1 MIENINLAKYT
12 ERNYEVTDSRS
23 GWMDYGDD
31 NLFPQYLIGL
41 YNGSAVHSAL
51 ISSIAYMIFGN
62 GIELEGE
69 AQLQIEKWGLN
80 DEIRK
85 ACVDLK
91 LQGGFYLEVAWSLD
105 RSYIKS
111 VRHIPFEEVRSGY
124 MDVNG
129 DVQTYY
135 HCLDWEKY
143 RSVGTNEIQAWS
155 PEKKNESPVQ
165 LVACKPFTVG
175 SHYYPKPDYMGA
187 INWVEVDKEI
197 AIFHNNNI
205 ANGMSPGFSI
215 HWKNGIPTKEKR
227 AEIRRDVERQLTGSK
242 NAGKFWMTF
251 SDGGDTVPD
260 IQPMELSD
268 AHDQFQFLSEEATNK
283 IMIGHRVTSPALFGV
298 KTAGNL
304 GSTEELKTA
313 SYLFERNVIKPYQ
326 RFIKEWVA
334 VLLNESGISET
345 PTLNASP
352 FMFNGLD
359 LSDAFE
365 YLNSV
370 GEEVTEEWEL
380 VDESEF
386 DYDLEAVLDATWNFA
401 KVPSSNPNGKSEQDT
416 EIVKVRYVYAP
427 ETTDAKGESRDFC
440 RKMIKAGKVYRKEDI
455 EQASDRAVNPGLG
468 AGGSNTYD
476 LFLYKGGA
484 NCHHFWKRQTYLRK
498 DNKKISVNEAKAL
511 IRKAGTDAKRI
522 PENSRKVAQR
532 PWDMP
537 NHGYINPR

>member
-51 ISSIAYMIFGN
+51 VSSIAYMIFGN

-175 SHYYPKPDYMGA
+175 SHYYPKP
-187 INWVEVDKEI
+187 EI
-197 AIFHNNNI
+197 
-205 ANGMSPGFSI
+205 G
-215 HWKNGIPTKEKR
+215 R
-227 AEIRRDVERQLTGSK
+227 AHV
-242 NAGKFWMTF
+242 
-251 SDGGDTVPD
+251 
-260 IQPMELSD
+260 
-268 AHDQFQFLSEEATNK
+268 
-283 IMIGHRVTSPALFGV
+283 
-298 KTAGNL
+298 
-304 GSTEELKTA
+304 
-313 SYLFERNVIKPYQ
+313 
-326 RFIKEWVA
+326 
-334 VLLNESGISET
+334 
-345 PTLNASP
+345 
-352 FMFNGLD
+352 
-359 LSDAFE
+359 
-365 YLNSV
+365 
-370 GEEVTEEWEL
+370 
-380 VDESEF
+380 
-386 DYDLEAVLDATWNFA
+386 
-401 KVPSSNPNGKSEQDT
+401 
-416 EIVKVRYVYAP
+416 
-427 ETTDAKGESRDFC
+427 
-440 RKMIKAGKVYRKEDI
+440 
-455 EQASDRAVNPGLG
+455 
-468 AGGSNTYD
+468 
-476 LFLYKGGA
+476 
-484 NCHHFWKRQTYLRK
+484 
-498 DNKKISVNEAKAL
+498 
-511 IRKAGTDAKRI
+511 
-522 PENSRKVAQR
+522 
-532 PWDMP
+532 
-537 NHGYINPR
+537 